1 MLVFTIR
8 SGTFK
13 PTFMRFLA
21 AYSGTK
27 KKGVSY
33 RIDQLQFLLQNI
45 IAGDEMKA

>member
-13 PTFMRFLA
+13 PTFMWFLA

-27 KKGVSY
+27 KKLY
-33 RIDQLQFLLQNI
+33 RIDHLQFLLQNI